1 MMSSSENAE
10 NVTEEGKFLC
20 AVSKNVFGN
29 DSIHP
34 KIAIL
39 NVSMCKSE
47 RRQSRRF
54 SRHFP
59 ELSGQSLEIV
69 EKLCYLGDITRA
81 RSDVVD
87 SVIEWIRSGLSQFR
101 DLVPQL
107 TSMYLPSAAQGKFH
121 STFLQC

>member
-1 MMSSSENAE
+1 MTVSEVNW
-10 NVTEEGKFLC
+10 K
-20 AVSKNVFGN
+20 
-29 DSIHP
+29 

-47 RRQSRRF
+47 RKQSRRF
-54 SRHFP
+54 S
-59 ELSGQSLEIV
+59 LSQSLEIV

-87 SVIEWIRSGLSQFR
+87 SVIEWIRSGSSEFR

-107 TSMYLPSAAQGKFH
+107 TSRYLPSTAKGKFH
-121 STFLQC
+121 STFSQCYAIWK